1 MTRVCSRCYITALHI
16 FLYFFCKQLQMGW
29 RLIHPFD
36 NTYSLYLKA
45 ELKNNVIM
53 KICVTLLLPKAK
65 KKFETEILLLMSK
78 ILLND

>member
-16 FLYFFCKQLQMGW
+16 FFNIFFCKQLQMGW

-45 ELKNNVIM
+45 ELKNNVTI
-53 KICVTLLLPKAK
+53 KICITFPLPKAK
-65 KKFETEILLLMSK
+65 KKFLNQK
-78 ILLND
+78 IFC